1 MPLKLCELLGLLLSA
16 LVTGMFFGP
25 WAALSRSFHTFP
37 PDVFLPVVHRMG
49 RNVGAVMTMLM
60 PAALLSLLPVLALS
74 YGAHPLTFFLT
85 LAGLALFAAALAV
98 TMAVE
103 VPIVHRM
110 ESWTP
115 ATLPD
120 GWQASR
126 DRWGSFHVVRVSASI
141 LGLLLLLAGA
151 IF

>member
-1 MPLKLCELLGLLLSA
+1 
-16 LVTGMFFGP
+16 
-25 WAALSRSFHTFP
+25 
-37 PDVFLPVVHRMG
+37 MG
-49 RNVGAVMTMLM
+49 RNVGPVMTALM

-74 YGAHPLTFFLT
+74 YSVRPLTFFLT
-85 LAGLALFAAALAV
+85 LAGSALFVAALVV
-98 TMAVE
+98 TMAIE

-120 GWQASR
+120 DWQASR